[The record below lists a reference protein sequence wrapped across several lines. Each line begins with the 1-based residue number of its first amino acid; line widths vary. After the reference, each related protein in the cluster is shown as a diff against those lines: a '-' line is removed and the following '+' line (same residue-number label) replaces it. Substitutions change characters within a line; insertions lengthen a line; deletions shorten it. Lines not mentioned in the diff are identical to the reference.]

1 MDYVIDASVVIEY
14 LTVGPST
21 VHAQAFF
28 ATMTDSDRLLV
39 PEFCL
44 FECTNVIWKQVRFSG
59 MKLSAA
65 YQLLGL
71 LRKIKLQRTPM
82 KRLLDRSLEIAIDYQ
97 LARYDAAYVAL
108 SERYQCPLVSIDQPQ
123 IQAAQREGVT
133 IIPLGSFT

>member
-14 LTVGPST
+14 LVAGPNT
-21 VHAQAFF
+21 LHAQAFF
-28 ATMTDSDRLLV
+28 ATMTDADRLLV

-44 FECTNVIWKQVRFSG
+44 LECTNVIWKQVRFTG
-59 MKLSAA
+59 MKLFAA

-71 LRKIKLQRTPM
+71 LRKLKLQRTPM
-82 KRLLDRSLEIAIDYQ
+82 KRLLDRALEIGIDHQ
-97 LARYDAAYVAL
+97 LAVYDAGYIAL
-108 SERYQCPLVSIDQPQ
+108 SERYQCSLISIDQPQ